1 MQEQKRL
8 QVLPEV
14 MVIVHNTMMKKNS
27 GFTLMNSTFRGSEG
41 FTLIEL
47 LVVIAIIV
55 LLMAISVFGLAGARE
70 SARDQRRKSDIET
83 VRSALE
89 IYRSDCDSYPPNSGT
104 GSFTFGGAMNGKN
117 ASGKCLTTYTYM
129 QKVPTDPGSGTYK
142 YNQTGGGT
150 GYEICSTLEKP
161 AGGAATVTCGGS
173 SSCGSV
179 SCYYKAV
186 NP

>member
-1 MQEQKRL
+1 
-8 QVLPEV
+8 
-14 MVIVHNTMMKKNS
+14 MVIVHNIMIKKNA
-27 GFTLMNSTFRGSEG
+27 G

-89 IYRSDCDSYPPNSGT
+89 IYRADCDAYPPNSGT

-117 ASGKCLTTYTYM
+117 ASGKCLTSYTYM
-129 QKVPTDPGSGTYK
+129 QKVPTDPGGGTYK
-142 YNQTGGGT
+142 YSQTGGGT

-161 AGGAATVTCGGS
+161 SGGSPTVSCGGS
-173 SSCGSV
+173 TSCGSV